1 MRPLSHL
8 RQRRTIIVATLFS
21 VWVGGC
27 GLDDDAKVGCRCTE
41 RTDFQAFPECADV
54 VIDTE
59 RAAENPFSAR
69 IPDCPSGTLLFL
81 REPTEPEAV
90 LLNVRDTI
98 EGFSPVQYLDQLT
111 EDFLFV
117 PDVDGAQL
125 YREVFNPPEN
135 YDPDAIGDP
144 DTLWTAQQE
153 SQFVRTIL
161 DRTRYQDIEFRRWFD
176 STKDHQR
183 ILYED
188 NPLRETYIFSYQVE
202 FTEQPSAERV
212 AEIFEIRGR
221 IEIDV
226 ITPSQDNPLW
236 VIGRWAD
243 LRDAATAR
251 RSWTELRGEFSQ

>member
-1 MRPLSHL
+1 MRRLSRL
-8 RQRRTIIVATLFS
+8 RHRSAIVVASLIA
-21 VWVGGC
+21 VYVGGC
-27 GLDDDAKVGCRCTE
+27 GLDDDAEVGCRCTE
-41 RTDFQAFPECADV
+41 RTDFLAFPQCAD
-54 VIDTE
+54 ILLDPE
-59 RAAENPFSAR
+59 RADESPFSAR

-135 YDPDAIGDP
+135 YNPDAIGDP

-153 SQFVRTIL
+153 AQFVRNIL
-161 DRTRYQDIEFRRWFD
+161 DRTRYQDIEFLRWFD
-176 STKDHQR
+176 STKDER
-183 ILYED
+183 ILHED
-188 NPLRETYIFSYQVE
+188 EPLRETYIFPYQVE

-221 IEIDV
+221 VEIDV

-236 VIGRWAD
+236 VISRWQD
-243 LRDAATAR
+243 LRDEASAR